1 MPKTFRLIIKESIQ
15 SASDTM
21 AKIKEKIK
29 EADGQD
35 TDIKLEDIYVVKNDN
50 KYDIMWVSGSDGD
63 TARIASMNLD
73 ELSEADLKELGI
85 LREKETES
93 VVRRVDA
100 EKITDE
106 GPDVINEEQYVT
118 LNDGRDNE
126 DTDYIIQ
133 DVTDLEDVTDEDV
146 EAPSIDGL
154 LSLVNESLSAKY
166 GNAWGYMKAHSI
178 AKKESLQYAIIDIV
192 TPSILKEN
200 KAAKM
205 KDTAVSKTIIL
216 ESIPNSKLVNFKVNT
231 LAGTTRFSQKT
242 SNPAKVFSRW
252 LESEYLYD
260 EMVKD
265 FQKKIEARQAELKDS
280 TEAYLKENPEL
291 ANRINVL
298 KAQAKLLKDA
308 KMFEEGKDDLV
319 TLMYGIAAE
328 FPANT
333 NTQTSDKTIN
343 KATEIQTQAFDTI
356 DAIVELLFGK
366 EYVKEPSKEEKEIAK
381 ENKKAIKENAKA
393 DALIRDYFTHKISSL
408 GELHNRLEKLFD
420 TKKAAVEYLADNE
433 AKIKKSLKEGYESFK
448 IGEIEGTFNPDTMEA
463 MYSIPADN
471 VKDKKINLSKI
482 PSVETPYN
490 TETIIKDYV
499 EKNFGLINA
508 EEEPTTDATPEV
520 EIQNDEEVVE
530 EAADDTLPTEP
541 NETGEPT
548 PAESKPEE
556 EPVENQSETGEASFF
571 KVRQSEPVNIE
582 TLQSKLASG
591 IDTQASSYIVV
602 EERTIPKEEME
613 AYLSDLSKPQSFLQN
628 IGTIDRKNYPF
639 NVVKLKANG
648 IPYTLLVDPVG
659 YDYGRYIAIVQ

>member
-73 ELSEADLKELGI
+73 ELPEADLKELGI

-133 DVTDLEDVTDEDV
+133 DVTELEDVTDEDV

-343 KATEIQTQAFDTI
+343 KATEIQTQDFDTI

-366 EYVKEPSKEEKEIAK
+366 EYVKEPSKEEKEVAK
-381 ENKKAIKENAKA
+381 KNKKAIKE
-393 DALIRDYFTHKISSL
+393 S
-408 GELHNRLEKLFD
+408 
-420 TKKAAVEYLADNE
+420 
-433 AKIKKSLKEGYESFK
+433 YESFK
-448 IGEIEGTFNPDTMEA
+448 IGEIEGTFNPETMEA

-471 VKDKKINLSKI
+471 IKDKRINLSKV

-520 EIQNDEEVVE
+520 EVQNDEEVVE
-530 EAADDTLPTEP
+530 EAADDTLPA
-541 NETGEPT
+541 EPT
-548 PAESKPEE
+548 PVESKPEE
-556 EPVENQSETGEASFF
+556 EPIENQSETGEASFF

-591 IDTQASSYIVV
+591 IDTQASPYIVV

>member
-73 ELSEADLKELGI
+73 ELPEADLKELGI

-133 DVTDLEDVTDEDV
+133 DVTELEDVTDEDV

-343 KATEIQTQAFDTI
+343 KATEIQTQDFDTI

-366 EYVKEPSKEEKEIAK
+366 EYVKEPSKEEKEVAK
-381 ENKKAIKENAKA
+381 KNKKAIKE
-393 DALIRDYFTHKISSL
+393 S
-408 GELHNRLEKLFD
+408 
-420 TKKAAVEYLADNE
+420 
-433 AKIKKSLKEGYESFK
+433 YESFK
-448 IGEIEGTFNPDTMEA
+448 IGEIEGTFNPETMEA

-471 VKDKKINLSKI
+471 IKDKKINLSKV

-520 EIQNDEEVVE
+520 EVQNDEEVVE
-530 EAADDTLPTEP
+530 EAADDTLPA
-541 NETGEPT
+541 EPT

-556 EPVENQSETGEASFF
+556 EPIENQSETGEASFF

-591 IDTQASSYIVV
+591 IDTQASPYIVV

>member
-1 MPKTFRLIIKESIQ
+1 MPKTFRLIIKESFEKEYK
-15 SASDTM
+15 
-21 AKIKEKIK
+21 AKISANKALKESEKLK
-29 EADGQD
+29 EAKINSNELTKEQLWKLRQEIVLGSLYINDYKNSFGIDPQAVRNFFDSFIEDAQQD
-35 TDIKLEDIYVVKNDN
+35 DEGNYNNRKTEEFDN
-50 KYDIMWVSGSDGD
+50 
-63 TARIASMNLD
+63 AE
-73 ELSEADLKELGI
+73 ELYNYYMTCENPFGDLKELGTI
-85 LREKETES
+85 REKETES

-133 DVTDLEDVTDEDV
+133 DVTELEDVTDEDV

-366 EYVKEPSKEEKEIAK
+366 EYVKEPSKEEKEVAK
-381 ENKKAIKENAKA
+381 KNKKAIKE
-393 DALIRDYFTHKISSL
+393 S
-408 GELHNRLEKLFD
+408 
-420 TKKAAVEYLADNE
+420 
-433 AKIKKSLKEGYESFK
+433 YESFK
-448 IGEIEGTFNPDTMEA
+448 IGEIEGTFNPETMEA

-471 VKDKKINLSKI
+471 IKDKKINLSKV

-520 EIQNDEEVVE
+520 EVQNDEEVVE

-548 PAESKPEE
+548 PTESKPEE
-556 EPVENQSETGEASFF
+556 EPIENQSETGEASFF

-591 IDTQASSYIVV
+591 IDTQASPYIVV
-602 EERTIPKEEME
+602 EERIIPKEEME

>member
-73 ELSEADLKELGI
+73 ELPEADLKELGI

-133 DVTDLEDVTDEDV
+133 DVTELEDVTDEDV

-154 LSLVNESLSAKY
+154 LSLVNESLSTKY

-366 EYVKEPSKEEKEIAK
+366 EYVKEPSKEEKEVAK
-381 ENKKAIKENAKA
+381 KNKKAIKE
-393 DALIRDYFTHKISSL
+393 S
-408 GELHNRLEKLFD
+408 
-420 TKKAAVEYLADNE
+420 
-433 AKIKKSLKEGYESFK
+433 YESFK
-448 IGEIEGTFNPDTMEA
+448 IGEIEGTFNPETMEA

-471 VKDKKINLSKI
+471 IKDKKINLSKV

-508 EEEPTTDATPEV
+508 EEEPTTDATSEPEV
-520 EIQNDEEVVE
+520 EVQNDEEVVE
-530 EAADDTLPTEP
+530 EAADDTLPA
-541 NETGEPT
+541 EPT

-591 IDTQASSYIVV
+591 IDTQASPYIVV
-602 EERTIPKEEME
+602 EERTVPKEEME

>member
-29 EADGQD
+29 EADGLD
-35 TDIKLEDIYVVKNDN
+35 TYIKLQDIYVVKNDN

-73 ELSEADLKELGI
+73 ELPEADLKELGI

-106 GPDVINEEQYVT
+106 GPDVINEETYVT
-118 LNDGRDNE
+118 LNDGRNNE
-126 DTDYIIQ
+126 DVDYIIQ
-133 DVTDLEDVTDEDV
+133 DVTELEDVTDEDV

-242 SNPAKVFSRW
+242 NDPAKVFSRW

-308 KMFEEGKDDLV
+308 KMFEEGKNELV
-319 TLMYGIAAE
+319 TLMYGVAAE

-333 NTQTSDKTIN
+333 NVKTNDKTIV
-343 KATEIQTQAFDTI
+343 KATDIQTQDFDTI

-366 EYVKEPSKEEKEIAK
+366 EYVKEPSKEEKEVAK
-381 ENKKAIKENAKA
+381 ENKKAIKE
-393 DALIRDYFTHKISSL
+393 S
-408 GELHNRLEKLFD
+408 
-420 TKKAAVEYLADNE
+420 
-433 AKIKKSLKEGYESFK
+433 YESFK
-448 IGEIEGTFNPDTMEA
+448 IGEIEGTFNPETMEA

-471 VKDKKINLSKI
+471 IKDKKINLSKV

-508 EEEPTTDATPEV
+508 EEEPTTDATSGPEV
-520 EIQNDEEVVE
+520 EVQNDEEVVE

-548 PAESKPEE
+548 PAESKPEK

-571 KVRQSEPVNIE
+571 KVRQSEPVDIE
-582 TLQSKLASG
+582 TLQAKMNSSEN
-591 IDTQASSYIVV
+591 TQTSSYIVV

-628 IGTIDRKNYPF
+628 ARTIDRKNYPF
-639 NVVKLKANG
+639 NVIKLKADG
-648 IPYTLLVDPVG
+648 VSYTLLVDPVG
-659 YDYGRYIAIVQ
+659 YDYGRYVAIVQ

>member
-73 ELSEADLKELGI
+73 ELPEADLKELGI

-133 DVTDLEDVTDEDV
+133 DVTELEDVTDEDV

-154 LSLVNESLSAKY
+154 LSLVNESLSTKY

-343 KATEIQTQAFDTI
+343 KATEIQTQDFDTI

-366 EYVKEPSKEEKEIAK
+366 EYVKEPSKEEKEVAK
-381 ENKKAIKENAKA
+381 KNKKAIKE
-393 DALIRDYFTHKISSL
+393 S
-408 GELHNRLEKLFD
+408 
-420 TKKAAVEYLADNE
+420 
-433 AKIKKSLKEGYESFK
+433 YESFK
-448 IGEIEGTFNPDTMEA
+448 IGEIEGTFNPETMEA

-471 VKDKKINLSKI
+471 VKDKRINLSKV

-520 EIQNDEEVVE
+520 EVQNDEEVVE

-548 PAESKPEE
+548 PVESKPEE

-591 IDTQASSYIVV
+591 IDTQASPYIVV

>member
-63 TARIASMNLD
+63 TAKIASMNLD
-73 ELSEADLKELGI
+73 ELPEADLKELGI

-133 DVTDLEDVTDEDV
+133 DVTELEDVTDEDV

-154 LSLVNESLSAKY
+154 LSLVNESLSTKY

-242 SNPAKVFSRW
+242 NNPAKVFSRW

-343 KATEIQTQAFDTI
+343 KATEIQTQDFDTI

-366 EYVKEPSKEEKEIAK
+366 EYVKEPSKEEKEVAK
-381 ENKKAIKENAKA
+381 KNKKAIKE
-393 DALIRDYFTHKISSL
+393 S
-408 GELHNRLEKLFD
+408 
-420 TKKAAVEYLADNE
+420 
-433 AKIKKSLKEGYESFK
+433 YESFK
-448 IGEIEGTFNPDTMEA
+448 IGEIEGTFNPETMEA

-471 VKDKKINLSKI
+471 IKDKRINLSKV

-520 EIQNDEEVVE
+520 EVQNDEEVVE
-530 EAADDTLPTEP
+530 EAADDTLPA
-541 NETGEPT
+541 EPT
-548 PAESKPEE
+548 PTESKPEE
-556 EPVENQSETGEASFF
+556 EPIENQSETGEASFF

-591 IDTQASSYIVV
+591 IDTQASPYIVV

>member
-1 MPKTFRLIIKESIQ
+1 
-15 SASDTM
+15 
-21 AKIKEKIK
+21 
-29 EADGQD
+29 
-35 TDIKLEDIYVVKNDN
+35 
-50 KYDIMWVSGSDGD
+50 MWVSGSDGD
-63 TARIASMNLD
+63 TAKIASMNLD
-73 ELSEADLKELGI
+73 ELPEADLKELGI

-133 DVTDLEDVTDEDV
+133 DVTELEDVTDEDV

-343 KATEIQTQAFDTI
+343 KATEIQTQDFDTI

-366 EYVKEPSKEEKEIAK
+366 EYVKEPSKEEKEVAK
-381 ENKKAIKENAKA
+381 KNKKAIKE
-393 DALIRDYFTHKISSL
+393 S
-408 GELHNRLEKLFD
+408 
-420 TKKAAVEYLADNE
+420 
-433 AKIKKSLKEGYESFK
+433 YESFK
-448 IGEIEGTFNPDTMEA
+448 IGEIEGTFNPETMEA

-471 VKDKKINLSKI
+471 IKDKKINLSKV

-520 EIQNDEEVVE
+520 EVQSDEEVVE
-530 EAADDTLPTEP
+530 EAADDTLPE
-541 NETGEPT
+541 EPT
-548 PAESKPEE
+548 PAENKPEE

-591 IDTQASSYIVV
+591 IDTQASPYIVV

>member
-1 MPKTFRLIIKESIQ
+1 MPKTFKLVIKESIQ
-15 SASDTM
+15 STADTM

-29 EADGQD
+29 EADPTSSD
-35 TDIKLEDIYVVKNDN
+35 AIDLKDVYVVKNDN
-50 KYDIMWVSGSDGD
+50 KYDIMWISGSDGD
-63 TARIASMNLD
+63 TAKVASMNLD
-73 ELSEADLKELGI
+73 ELPEADLKELGI
-85 LREKETES
+85 LKEKETES

-106 GPDVINEEQYVT
+106 GPDVINEETYVT
-118 LNDGRDNE
+118 LNDGRNNE
-126 DTDYIIQ
+126 DIDYIIQ
-133 DVTDLEDVTDEDV
+133 DVTELEDVTDEDV

-154 LSLVNESLSAKY
+154 LSLVNESLSTKY

-242 SNPAKVFSRW
+242 NDPAKVFSRW

-308 KMFEEGKDDLV
+308 KMFDEGKDELV

-333 NTQTSDKTIN
+333 NAKTNNDKTIV
-343 KATEIQTQAFDTI
+343 KATNIQTQDFDTI

-381 ENKKAIKENAKA
+381 ENKKAIKE
-393 DALIRDYFTHKISSL
+393 S
-408 GELHNRLEKLFD
+408 
-420 TKKAAVEYLADNE
+420 
-433 AKIKKSLKEGYESFK
+433 YESFK
-448 IGEIEGTFNPDTMEA
+448 IGEIEGTFNPETMEA

-471 VKDKKINLSKI
+471 VKDKRINLSKV

-508 EEEPTTDATPEV
+508 EKEPTIDTTPEV
-520 EIQNDEEVVE
+520 EIQNDEEIVE
-530 EAADDTLPTEP
+530 EAADDTLPAEP
-541 NETGEPT
+541 NETGEITPT
-548 PAESKPEE
+548 EDKS
-556 EPVENQSETGEASFF
+556 VENQSETGEASFF
-571 KVRQSEPVNIE
+571 KVRQSEPVDIE
-582 TLQSKLASG
+582 TLQAKMNNNES
-591 IDTQASSYIVV
+591 TQTSSYIVV

-628 IGTIDRKNYPF
+628 AGTIDRKNYPF
-639 NVVKLKANG
+639 NVIKLKADG
-648 IPYTLLVDPVG
+648 VPHTLLVDPVG
-659 YDYGRYIAIVQ
+659 YDYGRYVAIAQ

>member
-15 SASDTM
+15 STADTM

-35 TDIKLEDIYVVKNDN
+35 TDIKLEDIYIVKNND

-73 ELSEADLKELGI
+73 ELPEADLKELGI

-106 GPDVINEEQYVT
+106 GPDVINEETYVT
-118 LNDGRDNE
+118 LNDGRNNE
-126 DTDYIIQ
+126 DIDYIIQ
-133 DVTDLEDVTDEDV
+133 DVTELEDVTDEDV

-242 SNPAKVFSRW
+242 NDPAKVFSRW

-308 KMFEEGKDDLV
+308 KMFEEGKNELV
-319 TLMYGIAAE
+319 TLMYGVAAE

-333 NTQTSDKTIN
+333 NVKTNDKTIV
-343 KATEIQTQAFDTI
+343 KATDIQTQDFDTI

-366 EYVKEPSKEEKEIAK
+366 EYVKEPSKEEKEVAK
-381 ENKKAIKENAKA
+381 ENKKAIKE
-393 DALIRDYFTHKISSL
+393 S
-408 GELHNRLEKLFD
+408 
-420 TKKAAVEYLADNE
+420 
-433 AKIKKSLKEGYESFK
+433 YESFK
-448 IGEIEGTFNPDTMEA
+448 IGEIEGTFNPETMEA

-508 EEEPTTDATPEV
+508 EEEPTIDATPNVEV
-520 EIQNDEEVVE
+520 QNDEEVVE
-530 EAADDTLPTEP
+530 EAADDTLPIEP
-541 NETGEPT
+541 NKFGEPT
-548 PAESKPEE
+548 PAENKSEE

-571 KVRQSEPVNIE
+571 KVRQSEPVDIE
-582 TLQSKLASG
+582 TLQAKMNSSEN
-591 IDTQASSYIVV
+591 TQTSSYIVV

-628 IGTIDRKNYPF
+628 AGTIDRKNYPF
-639 NVVKLKANG
+639 NVIKLKADG
-648 IPYTLLVDPVG
+648 VPYTLLVDPVG
-659 YDYGRYIAIVQ
+659 YDYGRYVAIVQ

>member
-15 SASDTM
+15 STADTM

-35 TDIKLEDIYVVKNDN
+35 TDIKLEDIYIVKNND

-73 ELSEADLKELGI
+73 ELPEADLKELGI
-85 LREKETES
+85 LREKEAES

-106 GPDVINEEQYVT
+106 GPDVINEETYVT

-126 DTDYIIQ
+126 DVDYIIQ
-133 DVTDLEDVTDEDV
+133 DVTELEDVTDEDV

-154 LSLVNESLSAKY
+154 LSLVNESLSTKY

-242 SNPAKVFSRW
+242 NDPAKVFSRW

-308 KMFEEGKDDLV
+308 KMFEEGKNELV
-319 TLMYGIAAE
+319 TLMYGVAAE

-333 NTQTSDKTIN
+333 NVKTNDKTIV
-343 KATEIQTQAFDTI
+343 KATDIQTQDFDTI

-381 ENKKAIKENAKA
+381 ENKKAIKE
-393 DALIRDYFTHKISSL
+393 S
-408 GELHNRLEKLFD
+408 
-420 TKKAAVEYLADNE
+420 
-433 AKIKKSLKEGYESFK
+433 YESFK
-448 IGEIEGTFNPDTMEA
+448 IGEIEGTFNPETMEA

-471 VKDKKINLSKI
+471 IKDKKINLSKV

-508 EEEPTTDATPEV
+508 EEEPTTDATSEV
-520 EIQNDEEVVE
+520 EVQNDEEVVE
-530 EAADDTLPTEP
+530 EAADDTLPAEP
-541 NETGEPT
+541 NKFGEPT

-571 KVRQSEPVNIE
+571 KVRQSEPVDIE
-582 TLQSKLASG
+582 TLQAKMNSSEN
-591 IDTQASSYIVV
+591 TQTSSYIVV

-613 AYLSDLSKPQSFLQN
+613 AYLLDLSKPQSFLQN
-628 IGTIDRKNYPF
+628 AGTIDRKNYPF
-639 NVVKLKANG
+639 NVIKLKADG
-648 IPYTLLVDPVG
+648 VPYTLLVDPVG
-659 YDYGRYIAIVQ
+659 YDYGRYVAIVQ

>member
-73 ELSEADLKELGI
+73 ELPEADLKELGI

-133 DVTDLEDVTDEDV
+133 DVTELEDVTDEDV

-343 KATEIQTQAFDTI
+343 KATEIQTQDFDTI

-366 EYVKEPSKEEKEIAK
+366 EYVKEPSKEEKEVAK
-381 ENKKAIKENAKA
+381 KNKKAIKE
-393 DALIRDYFTHKISSL
+393 S
-408 GELHNRLEKLFD
+408 
-420 TKKAAVEYLADNE
+420 
-433 AKIKKSLKEGYESFK
+433 YESFK
-448 IGEIEGTFNPDTMEA
+448 IGEIEGTFNPETMEA

-471 VKDKKINLSKI
+471 VKDKRINLSKV

-520 EIQNDEEVVE
+520 EVQNDEEVVE
-530 EAADDTLPTEP
+530 EAADDTLPA
-541 NETGEPT
+541 EPT

-591 IDTQASSYIVV
+591 IDTQASPYIVV

>member
-1 MPKTFRLIIKESIQ
+1 MPKTLRLIIKESIQ

-63 TARIASMNLD
+63 TAKIASMNLD
-73 ELSEADLKELGI
+73 ELPEADLKELGI

-133 DVTDLEDVTDEDV
+133 DVTELEDVTDEDV

-343 KATEIQTQAFDTI
+343 KATEIQTQDFDTI

-366 EYVKEPSKEEKEIAK
+366 EYVKEPSKEEKEVAK
-381 ENKKAIKENAKA
+381 KNKKAIKE
-393 DALIRDYFTHKISSL
+393 S
-408 GELHNRLEKLFD
+408 
-420 TKKAAVEYLADNE
+420 
-433 AKIKKSLKEGYESFK
+433 YESFK
-448 IGEIEGTFNPDTMEA
+448 IGEIEGTFNPETMEA

-471 VKDKKINLSKI
+471 IKDKKINLSKV

-508 EEEPTTDATPEV
+508 EEEPTADATSEPEV
-520 EIQNDEEVVE
+520 EVQNDEEVVE
-530 EAADDTLPTEP
+530 EAADDTLPA
-541 NETGEPT
+541 EPT
-548 PAESKPEE
+548 PVESKPEE

-591 IDTQASSYIVV
+591 IDTQASPYIVV

>member
-63 TARIASMNLD
+63 TAKIASMNLD
-73 ELSEADLKELGI
+73 ELPEADLKELGI

-118 LNDGRDNE
+118 LNDGRDNK

-133 DVTDLEDVTDEDV
+133 DVTELEDVTDEDV

-343 KATEIQTQAFDTI
+343 KATEIQTQDFDTI

-366 EYVKEPSKEEKEIAK
+366 EYVKEPSKEEKEVAK
-381 ENKKAIKENAKA
+381 KNKKAIKE
-393 DALIRDYFTHKISSL
+393 S
-408 GELHNRLEKLFD
+408 
-420 TKKAAVEYLADNE
+420 
-433 AKIKKSLKEGYESFK
+433 YESFK
-448 IGEIEGTFNPDTMEA
+448 IGEIEGTFNPETMEA

-471 VKDKKINLSKI
+471 IKDKRINLSKV

-490 TETIIKDYV
+490 TETIIKDDV

-508 EEEPTTDATPEV
+508 EEEPTTDATSEV
-520 EIQNDEEVVE
+520 QNDEEVVE
-530 EAADDTLPTEP
+530 EAADDTLPA
-541 NETGEPT
+541 EPT
-548 PAESKPEE
+548 PTETKPEE

-591 IDTQASSYIVV
+591 IDTQASPYIVV

>member
-73 ELSEADLKELGI
+73 ELPEADLKELGI

-133 DVTDLEDVTDEDV
+133 DVTELEDVTDEDV

-154 LSLVNESLSAKY
+154 LSLVNESLSTKY

-343 KATEIQTQAFDTI
+343 KATEIQTQDFDTI

-366 EYVKEPSKEEKEIAK
+366 EYVKEPSKEEKEVAK
-381 ENKKAIKENAKA
+381 KNKKAIKE
-393 DALIRDYFTHKISSL
+393 S
-408 GELHNRLEKLFD
+408 
-420 TKKAAVEYLADNE
+420 
-433 AKIKKSLKEGYESFK
+433 YESFK
-448 IGEIEGTFNPDTMEA
+448 IGEIEGTFNPETMEA

-471 VKDKKINLSKI
+471 IKDKRINLSKV

-520 EIQNDEEVVE
+520 EVQNDEEVVE
-530 EAADDTLPTEP
+530 EAADDTLPA
-541 NETGEPT
+541 EPT
-548 PAESKPEE
+548 PVESKPEE
-556 EPVENQSETGEASFF
+556 EPIENQSETGEASFF

-591 IDTQASSYIVV
+591 IDTQASPYIVV

>member
-1 MPKTFRLIIKESIQ
+1 MPKTFRLVIKESIQ
-15 SASDTM
+15 STADTM

-29 EADGQD
+29 EADPTSSD
-35 TDIKLEDIYVVKNDN
+35 AIDLKDIYVVKNDN

-63 TARIASMNLD
+63 TARVASMNLN
-73 ELSEADLKELGI
+73 ELPEADLKELGI

-93 VVRRVDA
+93 VVRRANA

-106 GPDVINEEQYVT
+106 GPDVINEETYVT
-118 LNDGRDNE
+118 LNDGRSNE
-126 DTDYIIQ
+126 DVDYIIQ
-133 DVTDLEDVTDEDV
+133 DVTELEDVTDEDV

-154 LSLVNESLSAKY
+154 LSLVNESLSTKY

-216 ESIPNSKLVNFKVNT
+216 ESIPNSNLVNFKVNT

-242 SNPAKVFSRW
+242 NDPAKVFSRW

-280 TEAYLKENPEL
+280 TEDYLKENPEL
-291 ANRINVL
+291 SNRINVL

-308 KMFEEGKDDLV
+308 KMFDEGKDELV

-333 NTQTSDKTIN
+333 NVKTNNDKTIV
-343 KATEIQTQAFDTI
+343 KATDIQTQDFDTI

-381 ENKKAIKENAKA
+381 ENKKAMKE
-393 DALIRDYFTHKISSL
+393 S
-408 GELHNRLEKLFD
+408 
-420 TKKAAVEYLADNE
+420 
-433 AKIKKSLKEGYESFK
+433 YESFK
-448 IGEIEGTFNPDTMEA
+448 IGEIEGTFNPETMEA

-471 VKDKKINLSKI
+471 VKDKKINLSKV

-520 EIQNDEEVVE
+520 EVQNDEEVVE
-530 EAADDTLPTEP
+530 EAADDTLPAEP
-541 NETGEPT
+541 NESGEPT
-548 PAESKPEE
+548 PPENKPEE
-556 EPVENQSETGEASFF
+556 EPIENQSETGEASFF

-591 IDTQASSYIVV
+591 VDTQASSYIVV

-639 NVVKLKANG
+639 NVVKLKADG
-648 IPYTLLVDPVG
+648 VPYTLLVDPVG

>member
-73 ELSEADLKELGI
+73 ELPEADLKELGI

-133 DVTDLEDVTDEDV
+133 DVTELEDVTDEDV

-343 KATEIQTQAFDTI
+343 KATEIQTQDFDTI

-366 EYVKEPSKEEKEIAK
+366 EYVKEPSKEEKEVAK
-381 ENKKAIKENAKA
+381 KNKKAIKE
-393 DALIRDYFTHKISSL
+393 S
-408 GELHNRLEKLFD
+408 
-420 TKKAAVEYLADNE
+420 
-433 AKIKKSLKEGYESFK
+433 YESFK
-448 IGEIEGTFNPDTMEA
+448 IGEIEGTFNPETMEA

-471 VKDKKINLSKI
+471 VKDKRINLSKV

-520 EIQNDEEVVE
+520 EVQNDEEVVE

-541 NETGEPT
+541 NETGEMKV
-548 PAESKPEE
+548 SQRR
-556 EPVENQSETGEASFF
+556 NQ
-571 KVRQSEPVNIE
+571 
-582 TLQSKLASG
+582 
-591 IDTQASSYIVV
+591 
-602 EERTIPKEEME
+602 
-613 AYLSDLSKPQSFLQN
+613 
-628 IGTIDRKNYPF
+628 
-639 NVVKLKANG
+639 
-648 IPYTLLVDPVG
+648 
-659 YDYGRYIAIVQ
+659 

>member
-73 ELSEADLKELGI
+73 ELPEADLKELGI

-133 DVTDLEDVTDEDV
+133 DVTELEDVTDEDV

-343 KATEIQTQAFDTI
+343 KATEIQTQDFDTI

-366 EYVKEPSKEEKEIAK
+366 EYVKEPSKEEKEVAK
-381 ENKKAIKENAKA
+381 KNKKAIKE
-393 DALIRDYFTHKISSL
+393 S
-408 GELHNRLEKLFD
+408 
-420 TKKAAVEYLADNE
+420 
-433 AKIKKSLKEGYESFK
+433 YESFK
-448 IGEIEGTFNPDTMEA
+448 IGEIEGTFNPETMEA

-471 VKDKKINLSKI
+471 IKDKKINLSKV

-508 EEEPTTDATPEV
+508 EEEPTTDATP

-556 EPVENQSETGEASFF
+556 EPIENQSETGEASFF

-591 IDTQASSYIVV
+591 VDTQASPYIVV

>member
-15 SASDTM
+15 STADTM

-35 TDIKLEDIYVVKNDN
+35 TDIKLEDIYIVKNND

-73 ELSEADLKELGI
+73 ELPEADLKELGI

-106 GPDVINEEQYVT
+106 GPDVINEETYVT
-118 LNDGRDNE
+118 LNDGRNNE
-126 DTDYIIQ
+126 DIDYIIQ
-133 DVTDLEDVTDEDV
+133 DVTELEDVTDEDV

-242 SNPAKVFSRW
+242 NDPAKVFSRW

-308 KMFEEGKDDLV
+308 KMFEEGKNELV
-319 TLMYGIAAE
+319 TLMYGVAAE

-333 NTQTSDKTIN
+333 NVKTNDKTIV
-343 KATEIQTQAFDTI
+343 KATDIQTQDFDTI

-366 EYVKEPSKEEKEIAK
+366 EYVKEPSKEEKEVAK
-381 ENKKAIKENAKA
+381 ENKKAIKE
-393 DALIRDYFTHKISSL
+393 S
-408 GELHNRLEKLFD
+408 
-420 TKKAAVEYLADNE
+420 
-433 AKIKKSLKEGYESFK
+433 YESFK
-448 IGEIEGTFNPDTMEA
+448 IGEIEGTFNPETMEA

-508 EEEPTTDATPEV
+508 EEEPTIDATPNVEV
-520 EIQNDEEVVE
+520 QNDEEVVE
-530 EAADDTLPTEP
+530 EAADDTLPAEP
-541 NETGEPT
+541 NKFGEPT
-548 PAESKPEE
+548 PAENKSEE

-571 KVRQSEPVNIE
+571 KVRQSEPVDIE
-582 TLQSKLASG
+582 TLQAKMNSSEN
-591 IDTQASSYIVV
+591 TQTSSYIVV

-628 IGTIDRKNYPF
+628 AGTIDRKNYPF
-639 NVVKLKANG
+639 NVIKLKADG
-648 IPYTLLVDPVG
+648 VPYTLLVDPVG
-659 YDYGRYIAIVQ
+659 YDYGRYVAIVQ

>member
-63 TARIASMNLD
+63 TAKIASMNLD
-73 ELSEADLKELGI
+73 ELPEADLKELGI

-133 DVTDLEDVTDEDV
+133 DVTELEDVTDEDV

-366 EYVKEPSKEEKEIAK
+366 EYVKEPSKEEKEVAK
-381 ENKKAIKENAKA
+381 KNKKAIKE
-393 DALIRDYFTHKISSL
+393 S
-408 GELHNRLEKLFD
+408 
-420 TKKAAVEYLADNE
+420 
-433 AKIKKSLKEGYESFK
+433 YESFK
-448 IGEIEGTFNPDTMEA
+448 IGEIEGTFNPETMEA

-471 VKDKKINLSKI
+471 VKDKRINLSKV

-520 EIQNDEEVVE
+520 EVQNDEEVVE
-530 EAADDTLPTEP
+530 EAADDTLPA
-541 NETGEPT
+541 EPT
-548 PAESKPEE
+548 PVESKPEE
-556 EPVENQSETGEASFF
+556 EPIENQSETGEASFF

-591 IDTQASSYIVV
+591 IDTQASPYIVV

>member
-35 TDIKLEDIYVVKNDN
+35 TDIKLEDIYVIKNDN

-73 ELSEADLKELGI
+73 ELPEADLKELGI

-133 DVTDLEDVTDEDV
+133 DVTELEDVTDEDV

-154 LSLVNESLSAKY
+154 LSLVNESLSTKY

-343 KATEIQTQAFDTI
+343 KATEIQTQDFDTI

-366 EYVKEPSKEEKEIAK
+366 EYVKEPSKEEKEVAK
-381 ENKKAIKENAKA
+381 KNKKAIKE
-393 DALIRDYFTHKISSL
+393 S
-408 GELHNRLEKLFD
+408 
-420 TKKAAVEYLADNE
+420 
-433 AKIKKSLKEGYESFK
+433 YESFK
-448 IGEIEGTFNPDTMEA
+448 IGEIEGTFNPETMEA

-471 VKDKKINLSKI
+471 VKDKRINLSKV

-541 NETGEPT
+541 T
-548 PAESKPEE
+548 PVESKPEE

-591 IDTQASSYIVV
+591 IDTQASPYIVV

-639 NVVKLKANG
+639 NVVKLKADG

>member
-73 ELSEADLKELGI
+73 ELPEADLKELGI

-133 DVTDLEDVTDEDV
+133 DVTELEDVTDEDV

-343 KATEIQTQAFDTI
+343 KATEIQTQDFDTI

-366 EYVKEPSKEEKEIAK
+366 EYVKEPSKEEKEVAK
-381 ENKKAIKENAKA
+381 KNKKAIKE
-393 DALIRDYFTHKISSL
+393 S
-408 GELHNRLEKLFD
+408 
-420 TKKAAVEYLADNE
+420 
-433 AKIKKSLKEGYESFK
+433 YESFK
-448 IGEIEGTFNPDTMEA
+448 IGEIEGTFNPETMEA

-471 VKDKKINLSKI
+471 IKDKKINLSKV

-508 EEEPTTDATPEV
+508 EEEPTTDATSEPEV
-520 EIQNDEEVVE
+520 EVQNNEEVVE
-530 EAADDTLPTEP
+530 EAADDTLPA
-541 NETGEPT
+541 EPT
-548 PAESKPEE
+548 TVESKPEE
-556 EPVENQSETGEASFF
+556 EPIENQSETGEASFF

-591 IDTQASSYIVV
+591 IDTQASPYIVV

>member
-15 SASDTM
+15 STADTM

-35 TDIKLEDIYVVKNDN
+35 TDIKLEDIYIVKNND

-63 TARIASMNLD
+63 TAKIASMNLD
-73 ELSEADLKELGI
+73 ELPEADLKELGI
-85 LREKETES
+85 LKEKETES

-106 GPDVINEEQYVT
+106 GPDVINEETYVT
-118 LNDGRDNE
+118 LNDGRNNE
-126 DTDYIIQ
+126 DIDYIIQ
-133 DVTDLEDVTDEDV
+133 DVTELEDVTDEDV

-154 LSLVNESLSAKY
+154 LSLVNESLSTKY

-242 SNPAKVFSRW
+242 NDPAKVFSRW

-308 KMFEEGKDDLV
+308 KMFEEGKNELV
-319 TLMYGIAAE
+319 TLMYGVAAE

-333 NTQTSDKTIN
+333 NVKTNDKTIV
-343 KATEIQTQAFDTI
+343 KATDIQTQDFDTI

-381 ENKKAIKENAKA
+381 ENKKTIKE
-393 DALIRDYFTHKISSL
+393 S
-408 GELHNRLEKLFD
+408 
-420 TKKAAVEYLADNE
+420 
-433 AKIKKSLKEGYESFK
+433 YESFK
-448 IGEIEGTFNPDTMEA
+448 IGEIEGTFNPETMEA

-471 VKDKKINLSKI
+471 IKDKKINLSKV

-520 EIQNDEEVVE
+520 EVQNDEEVVE
-530 EAADDTLPTEP
+530 EAADDTLPAEP
-541 NETGEPT
+541 NKFGEPT
-548 PAESKPEE
+548 PAENKSEE

-571 KVRQSEPVNIE
+571 KVRQSEPVDIE
-582 TLQSKLASG
+582 TLQAKMNSSEN
-591 IDTQASSYIVV
+591 TQTSSYIVV

-628 IGTIDRKNYPF
+628 AGTIDRKNYPF
-639 NVVKLKANG
+639 NVIKLKADG
-648 IPYTLLVDPVG
+648 VPYTLLVDPVG
-659 YDYGRYIAIVQ
+659 YDYGRYVAIVQ

>member
-35 TDIKLEDIYVVKNDN
+35 TDIKLEDIYIVKNDN

-63 TARIASMNLD
+63 TSRIASMNLD
-73 ELSEADLKELGI
+73 ELPEADLKELGI

-106 GPDVINEEQYVT
+106 GPDVINEETYVT

-126 DTDYIIQ
+126 DVDYIIQ
-133 DVTDLEDVTDEDV
+133 DVTELEDVTDEDV

-154 LSLVNESLSAKY
+154 LSLVNESLSNKY

-242 SNPAKVFSRW
+242 NDPAKVFSRW

-308 KMFEEGKDDLV
+308 KMFEEGKDELV

-343 KATEIQTQAFDTI
+343 KATEIQTQDFDTI

-381 ENKKAIKENAKA
+381 ENKKAIKE
-393 DALIRDYFTHKISSL
+393 S
-408 GELHNRLEKLFD
+408 
-420 TKKAAVEYLADNE
+420 
-433 AKIKKSLKEGYESFK
+433 YESFK
-448 IGEIEGTFNPDTMEA
+448 IGEIEGTFNPETMEA

-471 VKDKKINLSKI
+471 VKDKRINLSKV

-530 EAADDTLPTEP
+530 EAADDTLPAEP
-541 NETGEPT
+541 NESGEPT
-548 PAESKPEE
+548 PAENKPEE

-591 IDTQASSYIVV
+591 VDTQASSYIVV

-639 NVVKLKANG
+639 NVVKLKADG
-648 IPYTLLVDPVG
+648 VPYTILVDPVG
-659 YDYGRYIAIVQ
+659 YDYGRYIAIAQ

>member
-29 EADGQD
+29 EADGKD

-63 TARIASMNLD
+63 TAKIASMNLD
-73 ELSEADLKELGI
+73 ELPEADLKELGI

-133 DVTDLEDVTDEDV
+133 DVTELEDVTDEDV

-343 KATEIQTQAFDTI
+343 KATEIQTQDFDTI

-366 EYVKEPSKEEKEIAK
+366 EYVKEPSKEEKEVAK
-381 ENKKAIKENAKA
+381 KNKKAIKE
-393 DALIRDYFTHKISSL
+393 S
-408 GELHNRLEKLFD
+408 
-420 TKKAAVEYLADNE
+420 
-433 AKIKKSLKEGYESFK
+433 YESFK
-448 IGEIEGTFNPDTMEA
+448 IGEIEGTFNPETMEA

-471 VKDKKINLSKI
+471 IKDKKINLSKV

-520 EIQNDEEVVE
+520 EVQNDEEVVE
-530 EAADDTLPTEP
+530 EAADDTLPA
-541 NETGEPT
+541 EPT

-556 EPVENQSETGEASFF
+556 EPIENQSETGEASFF

-591 IDTQASSYIVV
+591 IDTQASPYIVV

>member
-73 ELSEADLKELGI
+73 ELPEADLKELGI

-106 GPDVINEEQYVT
+106 GPDVINEETYVT

-126 DTDYIIQ
+126 DVDYIIQ
-133 DVTDLEDVTDEDV
+133 DVTELEDVTDEDV

-154 LSLVNESLSAKY
+154 LSLVNESLSTKY

-242 SNPAKVFSRW
+242 NDPAKVFSRW

-308 KMFEEGKDDLV
+308 KMFEEGKDELV

-333 NTQTSDKTIN
+333 NTQTNDKTIV
-343 KATEIQTQAFDTI
+343 KATEIQTQDFDTI

-381 ENKKAIKENAKA
+381 ENKKAIKENVK
-393 DALIRDYFTHKISSL
+393 DDMYIDEYYSS
-408 GELHNRLEKLFD
+408 RQ
-420 TKKAAVEYLADNE
+420 E
-433 AKIKKSLKEGYESFK
+433 AKEVEKRFKNEGRKTKIEKIGNEYALWVSYKAIKESYESFK
-448 IGEIEGTFNPDTMEA
+448 IGEIEGTFNPETMEA

-471 VKDKKINLSKI
+471 VKDKRINLSKV

-520 EIQNDEEVVE
+520 EVQNDEEVVE
-530 EAADDTLPTEP
+530 EAADDTLPAEP
-541 NETGEPT
+541 NESGEPT
-548 PAESKPEE
+548 PAENKPEE
-556 EPVENQSETGEASFF
+556 EPIENQSETGEASFF

-591 IDTQASSYIVV
+591 VDTQASSYIVV
-602 EERTIPKEEME
+602 EERTVPKEEME

-639 NVVKLKANG
+639 NVVKLKADG
-648 IPYTLLVDPVG
+648 VPYTLLVDPVG
-659 YDYGRYIAIVQ
+659 YDYGRYIAIAQ